1 MLFFF
6 ICAWFLQLSM
16 INYRFILRRTLM
28 PYFILFALC
37 LPWIGIGS
45 WACLYS
51 NDSRATRLLGIIMV
65 ILGMGVLSY
74 SA

>member
-1 MLFFF
+1 
-6 ICAWFLQLSM
+6 
-16 INYRFILRRTLM
+16 M
-28 PYFILFALC
+28 PNFILFALS
-37 LPWIGIGS
+37 LLWIGVGS

-51 NDSRATRLLGIIMV
+51 NDSRATRLLGIIML

>member
-1 MLFFF
+1 
-6 ICAWFLQLSM
+6 
-16 INYRFILRRTLM
+16 M
-28 PYFILFALC
+28 PNFILFALI
-37 LPWIGIGS
+37 LLWFGTGS

-51 NDSRATRLLGIIMV
+51 NDSKAARMLGIIMV

>member
-1 MLFFF
+1 
-6 ICAWFLQLSM
+6 
-16 INYRFILRRTLM
+16 M